1 MNARLGDPYRVV
13 EVVLVVGVVVATVLV
28 VTRLVV
34 DVVAASDVVV
44 IGPVDDV
51 VVVATTIVVD
61 VVVAPGFLSD
71 GTQSSTRRS
80 SSSCWLP
87 NWSVVNALRG
97 VNFTPA
103 FRVL

>member
-71 GTQSSTRRS
+71 GTQSSIRRS
-80 SSSCWLP
+80 SSICWLP
-87 NWSVVNALRG
+87 N
-97 VNFTPA
+97 
-103 FRVL
+103 